1 MSYMF
6 YNCYKLTN
14 LDLSNF
20 NSQNVT
26 SKSNMFDS
34 YESLKKEN
42 IITKDN
48 RILNF
53 FK

>member
-26 SKSNMFDS
+26 SMSNMLAS
-34 YESLKKEN
+34 CESFKM
-42 IITKDN
+42 
-48 RILNF
+48 RI
-53 FK
+53 